1 MAVALAHEG
10 SFGFG
15 LQAEK
20 GTYEAPSTWLPLMK
34 RGGGAGENV
43 RLHKNYALLDLADSN
58 DYESRY
64 YSAGEWA
71 EGEAAVPM
79 IPGSLSALIAW
90 IQDRDGNNQG
100 RWGSVLIDC
109 VNEVKK
115 LTDVKV
121 RRATIDLVKGQ
132 PVICRLDLGG
142 LRLESGT
149 PVTPNMPVTAPY
161 IFREAAVHLT
171 GDGGA
176 LAEDINCER
185 IQIVIDNAVEEMAE
199 GMRLA
204 PGAWPRQMY
213 NLGGVRCWGALS
225 RDFVDSTV
233 YTDFATG
240 QEAGLGITLTRGAAS
255 AAITLPRVL
264 YTGSD
269 MGLPGSHDQR
279 IVERVEFTALGSV
292 DGVTAPVVLG

>member
-20 GTYEAPSTWLPLMK
+20 GTYVAPDTWLPLMK
-34 RGGGAGENV
+34 RNGGAGEDV

-71 EGEAAVPM
+71 EGEVAVPM
-79 IPGSLSALIAW
+79 IPGSLSNLIAW
-90 IQDRDGNNQG
+90 IQDRDVSNQG
-100 RWGSVLIDC
+100 KWASVLIDC

-132 PVICRLDLGG
+132 PVICRIDVGG
-142 LRLESGT
+142 LKLESGAT
-149 PVTPNMPVTAPY
+149 PSPNMPVSAPY
-161 IFREAAVHLT
+161 IFREATVQIAH
-171 GDGGA
+171 GGGA
-176 LAEDINCER
+176 LVDDINCER

-213 NLGGVRCWGALS
+213 NLGGVRCFGAMS
-225 RDFVDSTV
+225 RDFVDSAV
-233 YTDFATG
+233 YSDFASG
-240 QEAGLGITLTRGAAS
+240 QEAALAITLSRGAAS
-255 AAITLPRVL
+255 ASITLPRVL
-264 YTGSD
+264 YTGSE
-269 MGLPGSHDQR
+269 MGLPGARDRR

-292 DGVTAPVVLG
+292 DGVTAPVVLA

>member
-20 GTYEAPSTWLPLMK
+20 GTYEAPTTWLPLMK
-34 RGGGAGENV
+34 RSGGAGEDV
-43 RLHKNYALLDLADSN
+43 RLHKDYALLDLADSN

-71 EGEAAVPM
+71 EGEVAVPM
-79 IPGSLSALIAW
+79 IPGSLSNLIAW
-90 IQDRDGNNQG
+90 IQDRDADNQG
-100 RWGSVLIDC
+100 MWASVLIDC

-142 LRLESGT
+142 LKLESGT
-149 PVTPNMPVTAPY
+149 PMTPNVPVSAPY
-161 IFREAAVHLT
+161 IFREATVQIAH
-171 GDGGA
+171 GGGT
-176 LAEDINCER
+176 LVEDINCER

-225 RDFVDSTV
+225 RDFVDSAV
-233 YTDFATG
+233 YADFADG
-240 QEAGLGITLTRGAAS
+240 QEVALSVELARGAAS

-269 MGLPGSHDQR
+269 MGLPGSHDRR

-292 DGVTAPVVLG
+292 DGVTAPVLLT

>member
-10 SFGFG
+10 SFGFE
-15 LQAEK
+15 LQTEK

-34 RGGGAGENV
+34 RSGDAGENV

-71 EGEAAVPM
+71 EGEVAVPM
-79 IPGSLSALIAW
+79 IPGSLSNLIAW
-90 IQDRDGNNQG
+90 IQDRDANNQG
-100 RWGSVLIDC
+100 MWASVLIDC

-142 LRLESGT
+142 LKLESGT
-149 PVTPNMPVTAPY
+149 PMTPNMPVSAPY
-161 IFREAAVHLT
+161 IFREATVQIAH
-171 GDGGA
+171 GGGA
-176 LAEDINCER
+176 LVEDINCER
-185 IQIVIDNAVEEMAE
+185 MQIVIDNAVEDMAE

-225 RDFVDSTV
+225 RDFVDGAV
-233 YTDFATG
+233 YADFADG
-240 QEAGLGITLTRGAAS
+240 QEAALAIELARGAAS

-269 MGLPGSHDQR
+269 MGLPGSHDRR

-292 DGVTAPVVLG
+292 DGVTAPVTLT

>member
-20 GTYEAPSTWLPLMK
+20 GTYAAPDTWLPLMK
-34 RGGGAGENV
+34 RNGGAGEDV
-43 RLHKNYALLDLADSN
+43 RLRKNYALLDLADSN

-71 EGEAAVPM
+71 EGEVAVPM
-79 IPGSLSALIAW
+79 IPGSLSNLIAW
-90 IQDRDGNNQG
+90 IQDRDVNNQG
-100 RWGSVLIDC
+100 TWASVLIDC

-132 PVICRLDLGG
+132 PVICRLDVGG
-142 LRLESGT
+142 LKLESGT
-149 PVTPNMPVTAPY
+149 PVTPNVPTSAPY
-161 IFREAAVHLT
+161 IFREATVQIAH
-171 GDGGA
+171 GGGA
-176 LAEDINCER
+176 LTDDINCER

-213 NLGGVRCWGALS
+213 NLGGVRCFGAMS
-225 RDFVDSTV
+225 RDFVDSAV
-233 YTDFATG
+233 YADFASG
-240 QEAGLGITLTRGAAS
+240 QEAALGLTLSRGAAS
-255 AAITLPRVL
+255 ASITLPRVL
-264 YTGSD
+264 YTGSE
-269 MGLPGSHDQR
+269 MGLPGAHDRR

-292 DGVTAPVVLG
+292 DGVTAPVVLA

>member
-20 GTYEAPSTWLPLMK
+20 GTYEAPDTWLPLMK
-34 RGGGAGENV
+34 RAGGAGESV

-71 EGEAAVPM
+71 EGEVAVPM
-79 IPGSLSALIAW
+79 IPGSLSNLIAW
-90 IQDRDGNNQG
+90 IQDRDANNQG
-100 RWGSVLIDC
+100 RWASVTIDC

-121 RRATIDLVKGQ
+121 RRATIDLIKGQ

-142 LRLESGT
+142 LKLESGAPT
-149 PVTPNMPVTAPY
+149 TPNMPTTAPY
-161 IFREAAVHLT
+161 IFREATVEIA
-171 GDGGA
+171 GGGGA
-176 LAEDINCER
+176 MAEDVNCER
-185 IQIVIDNAVEEMAE
+185 IQIVIDNAVEAMAE
-199 GMRLA
+199 GMRLT

-213 NLGGVRCWGALS
+213 NLGGVRCWGAMS
-225 RDFVDSTV
+225 RDFVDSAV
-233 YTDFATG
+233 YTDFAGG
-240 QEAGLGITLTRGAAS
+240 QEAGLAITLARGAAS
-255 AAITLPRVL
+255 AAIAMPRVL
-264 YTGSD
+264 YTDSE
-269 MGLPGSHDQR
+269 MGLPGSHDRR
-279 IVERVEFTALGSV
+279 IVERWSSPRWGARM
-292 DGVTAPVVLG
+292 A